1 VEKIQ
6 GQKLQ
11 KKTNLGEWQTVTF
24 LMPEKVRRTL
34 KIASARRGITMSEI
48 VTDSLKEYFSKK
60 KADK

>member
-1 VEKIQ
+1 MQ